1 MNKEYEKCFHEVH
14 TDTFHKTLKAA
25 KAAVSV
31 ADGKHPLVYRCW
43 RKDGVIVGEQMLCRR
58 TRHIRRASARRRVHC
73 RKLKES

>member
-1 MNKEYEKCFHEVH
+1 MNEEYEKCFHEGH

-43 RKDGVIVGEQMLCRR
+43 RKDGVVVGEQMLCGYGEYVCS
-58 TRHIRRASARRRVHC
+58 IRSADEYISEN
-73 RKLKES
+73 LKES